1 MNNRKGF
8 TLVEL
13 LAVIAI
19 LAILVI
25 LALPNVMNMYVR
37 AKKNTFLMEAQ
48 NMLKESTNKF
58 IQDGISGTK
67 TKTISNDKN
76 PLNLTGE
83 KLKYNVKLDNKGNI
97 TDYTISNGNYC
108 ISSKKSFDK
117 LTIDDISD
125 KCSYEEL
132 NKIAGTLIK
141 DFYEKSGRTDR
152 GLVSSIVF
160 YSDGRKIDSLEKY
173 DVSEEQDNSI
183 VMYLNTSVEDSS
195 LLDLTIVSNGKI
207 MLPSDSSN
215 LFSFWTRGGCGSISR
230 LNNIKFNSS
239 IDTSKVTNM
248 SYMFYSIH
256 AQELDLSSFN
266 TSNVT
271 DMSYMFYLSDA
282 TILDLSNFDTS
293 NVIDMSYM
301 FYLSDAT
308 TFDLS
313 NFDTSNVTN
322 MSYMFYGSQA
332 TTLDLSN
339 FDTSN
344 VTNMSSMFY
353 GSQATTL
360 DLSNFDT
367 SNVTSMGNIFQY
379 SAATTIVVS
388 KLNTSKVT
396 NMNHMFYGSKVTTL
410 DLSGFDTSNVTDM
423 YQMFYSCSNLKTIY
437 VSDKFNTD
445 KATNSYNMFR
455 GVTKLVG
462 GAGTIYDST
471 KTDKT
476 YARIDGGS
484 SNPGYFTKK

>member
-248 SYMFYSIH
+248 SYMFY
-256 AQELDLSSFN
+256 
-266 TSNVT
+266 
-271 DMSYMFYLSDA
+271 LSDA

-322 MSYMFYGSQA
+322 MSY
-332 TTLDLSN
+332 
-339 FDTSN
+339 
-344 VTNMSSMFY
+344 MFY